1 MLHRRRISP
10 DLSGGRR
17 WDLARILA
25 LMVGAAVLLTACTC
39 VERARP
45 GRGLSPPARA
55 TLAATASTRAV
66 KVETFAAA
74 VVGQM
79 TGGDNNGTGLVNGE
93 GVLLESTNRSEGGG
107 IRAIDAASG
116 VERIQLTDQPGR
128 TMSGVAVSVRPG
140 RPGIVW
146 QLTLRDGVAIAR
158 DQSTLV
164 EQHRV
169 AYRGEGWGL
178 CDDGTQLVQSEGSMR
193 LVLRDAGTF
202 AEKGMIEVAG
212 GWWSSR
218 RLGELECVRN
228 GDRRQVWA
236 NIVDTSWLLRVDLE
250 ARAVTAVADLAPAMS
265 GSTATE
271 QNVISGIASVSGA
284 GDELW
289 LSGSGWSQPVKIR
302 LVARP

>member
-1 MLHRRRISP
+1 M
-10 DLSGGRR
+10 
-17 WDLARILA
+17 
-25 LMVGAAVLLTACTC
+25 
-39 VERARP
+39 
-45 GRGLSPPARA
+45 
-55 TLAATASTRAV
+55 

-79 TGGDNNGTGLVNGE
+79 TVGDNNGTGLVNGE

-116 VERIQLTDQPGR
+116 TERIQLTDQPGR

-164 EQHRV
+164 EQRQV
-169 AYRGEGWGL
+169 SYRGEGWGL

-202 AEKGMIEVAG
+202 AEKGVIEVAG
-212 GWWSSR
+212 GWWSNR
-218 RLGELECVRN
+218 RLGELECVRD
-228 GDRRQVWA
+228 GERRQVWA
-236 NIVDTSWLLRVDLE
+236 NLVDTSWLLRIDLG
-250 ARAVTAVADLAPAMS
+250 ARAVTAVADLAPALA
-265 GSTATE
+265 GSTAVAQE
-271 QNVISGIASVSGA
+271 VVSGIASVPGVRN
-284 GDELW
+284 ELW
-289 LSGSGWSQPVKIR
+289 LSGGGWSRPVKVR
-302 LVARP
+302 LAARP